1 MEVILSSITNSTSLK
16 INIFEIEELM
26 RKLATI
32 RIIANIKPIPNADRI
47 EVAQIDGWE
56 VIISKSDNF
65 SQGDK
70 VVYIEIDSKMPKTPE
85 YDFLKSRKYVVKTI
99 KLRGQ
104 VSQGLVLPLAVLP
117 PGNYKVGDDVT
128 EILGVTKYDPEAEQE
143 NAIVAENK
151 KQNPIIKYF
160 MRFKWFRKLVIK
172 RTAKGKFPDWIK
184 KTDEERIQNKTGLFE
199 QLKAN
204 KTQLSVT
211 EKVDG
216 TSATYFLKKVKKNKY
231 EFGVCSRNQ
240 RLTKE
245 DTSYYWNVARK
256 YKIKEA
262 LRKLIGNLDWIVLQ
276 GEITGEKIQGNKYP
290 MDGGERFWAFNL
302 ISPEGKLTTE
312 EMQRALLH
320 HGIYTV
326 PIFDNE
332 FVIPEE
338 WEISDIVHYVQGKS
352 QIYPREREGCVFRNV
367 EQDISFK
374 CINPEFLIRNDM

>member
-1 MEVILSSITNSTSLK
+1 
-16 INIFEIEELM
+16 M

-32 RIIANIKPIPNADRI
+32 RTIANIKPIPNADRI

-117 PGNYKVGDDVT
+117 PGDYKIGDDVT

-143 NAIVAENK
+143 NAVVSENK
-151 KQNPIIKYF
+151 KKSRNPIIKF
-160 MRFKWFRKLVIK
+160 LMRFKWFRKIYLKPSVK
-172 RTAKGKFPDWIK
+172 DTFPNWIK
-184 KTDEERIQNKTGLFE
+184 KTDEERIQNMTRLFE
-199 QLKAN
+199 KLKRD
-204 KTQLSVT
+204 KTVLSVT

-216 TSATYFLKKVKKNKY
+216 TSQT
-231 EFGVCSRNQ
+231 
-240 RLTKE
+240 
-245 DTSYYWNVARK
+245 
-256 YKIKEA
+256 
-262 LRKLIGNLDWIVLQ
+262 LIGGLDWIVLQ
-276 GEITGEKIQGNKYP
+276 GEITGEGIQGNKYP

-312 EMQRALLH
+312 EMQRTLLH
-320 HGIYTV
+320 YGIYIV
-326 PIFDNE
+326 PIFDDK
-332 FVIPEE
+332 FVIPED
-338 WEISDIVHYVQGKS
+338 WEISDLVHYVQGKS
-352 QIYPREREGCVFRNV
+352 QIYPREREGRVFRNV
-367 EQDISFK
+367 EQNISFK
-374 CINPEFLIRNDM
+374 CINPEFLIKNDL

>member
-1 MEVILSSITNSTSLK
+1 
-16 INIFEIEELM
+16 M

-32 RIIANIKPIPNADRI
+32 RTIANIEPIPNADRI

-117 PGNYKVGDDVT
+117 PGDYKVGDDVT

-151 KQNPIIKYF
+151 KQSPIIKYF

-172 RTAKGKFPDWIK
+172 RVAKNKFPDWIK

-256 YKIKEA
+256 YKIKEV

-312 EMQRALLH
+312 EMQRVLLH

-352 QIYPREREGCVFRNV
+352 QIYPREREGCVFRNI
-367 EQDISFK
+367 EQNISFK
-374 CINPEFLIRNDM
+374 CINPEFLIKNDL

>member
-32 RIIANIKPIPNADRI
+32 RTIANIKPIPNADRI

-245 DTSYYWNVARK
+245 DASYYWNVARK

-326 PIFDNE
+326 PIFDNK

>member
-1 MEVILSSITNSTSLK
+1 
-16 INIFEIEELM
+16 M

-32 RIIANIKPIPNADRI
+32 RTIANIKPIPNADRI

-85 YDFLKSRKYVVKTI
+85 YDFLKSRRYVVKTI

-117 PGNYKVGDDVT
+117 PGDYKVGDDVT
-128 EILGVTKYDPEAEQE
+128 EILGVTKHDPEAEQE

-151 KQNPIIKYF
+151 KRNPIIKYF
-160 MRFKWFRKLVIK
+160 MRFKWFRKLVVK
-172 RTAKGKFPDWIK
+172 RAAKDKFPDWIK

-231 EFGVCSRNQ
+231 EFGVCSRNR
-240 RLTKE
+240 RLAKE
-245 DTSYYWNVARK
+245 DTSYYWNVERK
-256 YKIKEA
+256 YKINEA

-312 EMQRALLH
+312 EMQRTLLH
-320 HGIYTV
+320 YGIYIV
-326 PIFDNE
+326 PIFDDK
-332 FVIPEE
+332 FVIPED
-338 WEISDIVHYVQGKS
+338 WEISDLVHYVQGKS

-367 EQDISFK
+367 EQNISFK
-374 CINPEFLIRNDM
+374 CINPEFLIKNDL